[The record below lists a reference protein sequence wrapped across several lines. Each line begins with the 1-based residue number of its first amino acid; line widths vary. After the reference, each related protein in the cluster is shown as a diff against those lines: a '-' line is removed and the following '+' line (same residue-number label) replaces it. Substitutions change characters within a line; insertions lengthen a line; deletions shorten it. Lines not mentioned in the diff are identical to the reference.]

1 MVRAGAEE
9 RELVAHASRLAQR
22 RGARLVNGRES
33 VELPASLAQLVAAA
47 GEALAGDGPV
57 AIVSADAEVSPA
69 EAAKLLGVTRQYVDR
84 LIAGGALPARRL
96 PGSRYRKIP
105 VRAVLAHHP
114 DHRDEPRQPLSVD
127 DGDQP
132 ASAPPRT
139 TAATARGRERRERLI
154 AATARLV
161 AERGFHSVGITEI
174 GAAAGVSGSAIYR
187 HFPNKTQMLV
197 AVLDQVVDELL
208 DGSAQII
215 ASGVAPS
222 EVLATLVR
230 HHVRLVLRN
239 PAVFG
244 VYSQESHNLPSE
256 DRSRLRRNQRAYVLR
271 WSAALTDLLPA
282 LGDDEARTRVQ
293 VTFGLL
299 NSLAE
304 FSQSVAT
311 RAPGGAA
318 HVDGVGIV
326 GGAGGPLDAVIPQP
340 ISPPGL
346 APECDW

>member
-1 MVRAGAEE
+1 M
-9 RELVAHASRLAQR
+9 
-22 RGARLVNGRES
+22 
-33 VELPASLAQLVAAA
+33 
-47 GEALAGDGPV
+47 
-57 AIVSADAEVSPA
+57 
-69 EAAKLLGVTRQYVDR
+69 
-84 LIAGGALPARRL
+84 
-96 PGSRYRKIP
+96 
-105 VRAVLAHHP
+105 LAHHP
-114 DHRDEPRQPLSVD
+114 GDPTTAQPLSVD

-139 TAATARGRERRERLI
+139 TAATARGRDRRERLI

-174 GAAAGVSGSAIYR
+174 GAAAGVSGAAIYR

-208 DGSAQII
+208 DGSAQIV

-222 EVLATLVR
+222 EMLATLVR

-282 LGDDEARTRVQ
+282 LGDDEATDPVQ

-299 NSLAE
+299 NSLADFPSPLPPE
-304 FSQSVAT
+304 RLAALLTSMALASLT
-311 RAPGGAA
+311 APEAR
-318 HVDGVGIV
+318 
-326 GGAGGPLDAVIPQP
+326 LDAVITAD
-340 ISPPGL
+340 STAGSC
-346 APECDW
+346 A